1 MEQGTPEW
9 HAARLGKLT
18 GSRIAMAT
26 AKGVKGAP
34 SKTREK
40 LMAALACERMTGRPM
55 DSYLNGAMEWGIET
69 EAQARLA
76 YQFHADVDVARVG
89 FLDHPTIA
97 MAGASPDGL
106 VGKDGMVQFKC
117 PEVHTHFAT
126 ALGASIDG
134 GYIKQMQ
141 WEMATAQRH
150 WCDFASFDPRVP
162 EEMQLIVVRV
172 ARDDELIATLEREG
186 RAFLAELDNMVAS
199 LRTRF
204 NLADVLRQSIEAA

>member
-26 AKGVKGAP
+26 AKGLKGAP
-34 SKTREK
+34 SRTRAK
-40 LMAALACERMTGRPM
+40 LMGLLACERMTGRPM
-55 DSYLNGAMEWGIET
+55 DHYISGPMDWGIET

-76 YQFHADVDVARVG
+76 YQFDRNVRIETVG
-89 FLDHPTIA
+89 LVDHPTIP

-106 VGKDGMVQFKC
+106 VGADGQVQFKC
-117 PEVHTHFAT
+117 PEVHTHFET
-126 ALGASIDG
+126 ILGASIDG

-141 WEMATAQRH
+141 WELAVTGRA
-150 WCDFASFDPRVP
+150 WVDFASFDPRVP
-162 EEMQLIVVRV
+162 EEMQLHVVRV
-172 ARDDELIATLEREG
+172 KRDPALIETLEAEG
-186 RAFLAELDNMVAS
+186 RQFLAELDNMVAS

-204 NLADVLRQSIEAA
+204 NLAEVLRQSIEAA